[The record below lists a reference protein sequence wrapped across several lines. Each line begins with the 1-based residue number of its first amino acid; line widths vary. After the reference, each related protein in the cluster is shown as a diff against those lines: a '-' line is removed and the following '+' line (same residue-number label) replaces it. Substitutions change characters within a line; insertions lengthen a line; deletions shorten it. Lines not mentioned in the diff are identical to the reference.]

1 MKKFLVLLALIILLL
16 SLIKDESIV
25 IPKESIRFRV
35 IANSDS
41 LEDQLLK
48 KEVVNHLKLQIEELP
63 IKNTSIETTRNII
76 KKQLPAFEKNVK
88 KTLESTDYYE
98 DYSINYGY
106 HYFPKKEYKGIVFDE
121 GNYESLVIT
130 IGDGLGE
137 NFWCI
142 LFPPLCK
149 IDENITNVEYKSF
162 VKEILQKYLK

>member
-1 MKKFLVLLALIILLL
+1 M
-16 SLIKDESIV
+16 IKDENIV

-41 LEDQLLK
+41 IEDQLIK
-48 KEVVNHLKLQIEELP
+48 NEVVNHLKLQIEQLP
-63 IKNTSIETTRNII
+63 INNNSIETTRNII
-76 KKQLPAFEKNVK
+76 KKQLPTFEENVK
-88 KTLESTDYYE
+88 KTLKSTTYQE
-98 DYSINYGY
+98 NYSVNYGY

-121 GNYESLVIT
+121 GIYESLVIT

-162 VKEILQKYLK
+162 IKEILQKYLK